1 MVIIVFSEKI
11 KTYNECSDDEKEVLD
26 SFRKMK
32 LLYDYA
38 RFRLYKN
45 KVEDLI
51 NDYEELKK
59 LREDIQF
66 KYFSIYRELIDEK
79 LIEGELDAII
89 WGNTREHENETW
101 DSEVRLMSDIK
112 TNFEIAINMIES
124 GEAEQAII
132 DEGNFIPW
140 NPFVNVNV
148 WMLVPT

>member
-1 MVIIVFSEKI
+1 MFDEKI
-11 KTYNECSDDEKEVLD
+11 KTYYECSSDEKEVLD

-45 KVEDLI
+45 KVEDLL

-66 KYFSIYRELIDEK
+66 KYFSIYEELIGEK
-79 LIEGELDAII
+79 LIEGELDASI

-112 TNFEIAINMIES
+112 TTFDIAIRMIES
-124 GEAEQAII
+124 GEAEQSII
-132 DEGNFIPW
+132 DAENW
-140 NPFVNVNV
+140 
-148 WMLVPT
+148 

>member
-1 MVIIVFSEKI
+1 MNEEKI
-11 KTYNECSDDEKEVLD
+11 KTYNECSADEKEVLD

-51 NDYEELKK
+51 EDYEELKK
-59 LREDIQF
+59 LRDEIQF
-66 KYFSIYRELIDEK
+66 KYFSIYGELIGEK
-79 LIEGELDAII
+79 LIEGELDVSI

-101 DSEVRLMSDIK
+101 DSELRLMSDIK
-112 TNFEIAINMIES
+112 TNFDIALNMIES

-132 DEGNFIPW
+132 DEENTIP
-140 NPFVNVNV
+140 
-148 WMLVPT
+148 

>member
-1 MVIIVFSEKI
+1 MSSEKI
-11 KTYNECSDDEKEVLD
+11 RTYDELEDGEKEVLD

-32 LLYDYA
+32 LLYDHA

-66 KYFSIYRELIDEK
+66 KYFSIYGELMDEK
-79 LIEGELDAII
+79 LIEGELDASI

-101 DSEVRLMSDIK
+101 DSEVRLMGDIK
-112 TNFEIAINMIES
+112 TNFDIALNMIES
-124 GEAEQAII
+124 GEAEQSII
-132 DEGNFIPW
+132 DAENR
-140 NPFVNVNV
+140 
-148 WMLVPT
+148 

>member
-1 MVIIVFSEKI
+1 MSSEKI
-11 KTYNECSDDEKEVLD
+11 RTYDELEDGEKEVLD

-32 LLYDYA
+32 LLYDHA

-66 KYFSIYRELIDEK
+66 KYFSIYEELIGEK
-79 LIEGELDAII
+79 LIEGQLDASI
-89 WGNTREHENETW
+89 WGNTREHENEVW
-101 DSEVRLMSDIK
+101 NSEVRLMSDIK
-112 TNFEIAINMIES
+112 TNFDIAIRMIES

-132 DEGNFIPW
+132 DEENTIP
-140 NPFVNVNV
+140 
-148 WMLVPT
+148 

>member
-1 MVIIVFSEKI
+1 
-11 KTYNECSDDEKEVLD
+11 
-26 SFRKMK
+26 MK
-32 LLYDYA
+32 LLYDHA

-51 NDYEELKK
+51 NDYENMKK

-66 KYFSIYRELIDEK
+66 KYFNIYEELIDEK
-79 LIEGELDAII
+79 LIEGELDASI

-112 TNFEIAINMIES
+112 TNFDIAIHMIES

-132 DEGNFIPW
+132 DEENTIP
-140 NPFVNVNV
+140 
-148 WMLVPT
+148 